1 MTQNTTPKKN
11 KGSLKAFFKSRK
23 AKKGSIAILLT
34 ALFIAAI
41 ILLNI
46 VTNLLVSRYPAL
58 SLDLT
63 KSSVFALQEDTK
75 TYIRDL
81 DKKVNIYILQ
91 EESRFESNDEY
102 YVQANKLIRQIEQE
116 NDNITLKYVDLTS
129 NPTFTAKYKNVDWTK
144 SHLIL
149 VESGEDYRAIDADD
163 LFEYDQETYYYY
175 GTYQITSQHVEQAVV
190 TAILNVTTE
199 EKVKVT
205 VLSGQGEQDCSTFT
219 TLLSNNAY
227 EIEEVSLLTGKIS
240 EDSQFVIIFDPST
253 DIDDD
258 VYNTLSDWLYND
270 GNYGHTLV
278 YLPNDQKDQ
287 SEFKNLNNLLEE
299 WGLEVEDGYIYE
311 TDINHMTNSQYPNL
325 ISIFDYDNPDYTD
338 GVRDTSIP
346 VVLFYSMPVR
356 IIDSSSAVSL
366 LASSDSAVVWPRN
379 AEEDWDPN
387 EQTQEKLTGAALAT
401 KSSEAGDSHLLLIG
415 SYDAWSNSALSS
427 HSFNNAQYFV
437 NLFNKIAQ
445 RDEIGITIEGKSLNN
460 TELSITSQGLST
472 AISIVLRYVIPV
484 AILLVGLVVWIKRR
498 HK

>member
-401 KSSEAGDSHLLLIG
+401 KSSEVGDSHLLLIG